1 MFKVDDTVVFLY
13 LFNLANPSGRGATS
27 QITALDFPR
36 VFQLAVSVFDE
47 ERRSLLEC
55 WMVQQVKYEGLVMFC
70 CMLGLRSIHELK
82 ITMKQEITRT
92 CSLPDVLLLTALLFA
107 SLRFRF
113 GIMEGPHSLNLV
125 LPRCVIFFLD
135 WKRY

>member
-1 MFKVDDTVVFLY
+1 MFVFPY
-13 LFNLANPSGRGATS
+13 LFSLASPSGRGATS
-27 QITALDFPR
+27 QITAQDFPR
-36 VFQLAVSVFDE
+36 VFQLAVLAFGE
-47 ERRSLLEC
+47 QRRSLLEC
-55 WMVQQVKYEGLVMFC
+55 WMVQQVKYEGFVMFC
-70 CMLGLRSIHELK
+70 CMLGLHSIDELK

-92 CSLPDVLLLTALLFA
+92 CFLPDVLLLTALLFA

-125 LPRCVIFFLD
+125 VPRCVIFFLD